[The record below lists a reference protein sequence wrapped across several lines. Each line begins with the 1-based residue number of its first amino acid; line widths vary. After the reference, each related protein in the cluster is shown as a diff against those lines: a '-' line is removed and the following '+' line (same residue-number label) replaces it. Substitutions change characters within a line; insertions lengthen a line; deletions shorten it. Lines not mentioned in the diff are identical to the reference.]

1 MGTLF
6 RFGLVASAG
15 VTSSLVFSILAF
27 LVYFALPL
35 FDQNLFFNF
44 FTSHWDETHHLYGLL
59 PMILGTLYISSLAT
73 LFAFAMSFSIASLIE
88 HFLPPK
94 LSRALEALVVL
105 LCGVPTVLYAFAAL
119 FLLVP
124 YINAYLFSG
133 HGLSIFSASLVLSFV
148 VLPTMS
154 IMMLNAFKAI
164 SKRYKK
170 GAFCLGASKRQL
182 FFCIVL
188 PQSKEQI
195 IGALVFGFARAVGDT
210 LIALMLAGNA
220 LQLPHAL
227 FDSARTL
234 TAHIAL
240 INANDYE
247 SIAFKA
253 IFLCGLILFIFTCSV
268 VLGLNYLKKT
278 QNSTFSL
285 PRYFIHGWMEKIIIT
300 MFYCFALIA
309 FVCVALFFGFVLYKG
324 ISALSLKLI
333 FDDASIWGVLSFK
346 ERVFD
351 GIFNAIIGS
360 FFVVFLAIILA
371 LPLGFLTGIYLAL
384 FASSKIRS
392 ILGFFCEILS
402 SIPSIV
408 IGLFGLSITI
418 FLHKH
423 YMASLYPSLIVSA
436 LALAVLIIP
445 YIIKLTDAALTSI
458 PSTMQQI
465 GLNLGATKVQNLFL
479 VQLPYISKELL
490 GGVILAMGRAVE
502 DTAVI
507 MMTGAVAMAGIP
519 SSLLQKYEALP
530 FFIYHISSE
539 YANKEQLNQGFG
551 ASIIL
556 LTLSLCLFATA
567 IFLQKLIAKR
577 SHIAIY

>member
-1 MGTLF
+1 MGTFF
-6 RFGLVASAG
+6 RFGLVISAG
-15 VTSSLVFSILAF
+15 ITSSLVFSILAF

-35 FDQNLFFNF
+35 FDHTLFFNF

-73 LFAFAMSFSIASLIE
+73 LLAFAMSFSIASLIE
-88 HFLPPK
+88 HILPPK
-94 LSRALEALVVL
+94 LSRALEALIVL

-124 YINAYLFSG
+124 YINTYFFSG

-154 IMMLNAFKAI
+154 IMILNAFKSIA
-164 SKRYKK
+164 KQYKK
-170 GAFCLGASKRQL
+170 RVLCLGASKQEF
-182 FFCIVL
+182 FFCIIL
-188 PQSKEQI
+188 PQAKEQI

-220 LQLPHAL
+220 LQVPHAL

-268 VLGLNYLKKT
+268 VLALNYLKKK
-278 QNSTFSL
+278 QSNTFLL
-285 PRYFIHGWMEKIIIT
+285 PRYFIKGLVEKTIT
-300 MFYCFALIA
+300 ILLYFFAFIA
-309 FVCVALFFGFVLYKG
+309 LVCIALFFSFVFYKG
-324 ISALSLKLI
+324 FSALSLKLI
-333 FDDASIWGVLSFK
+333 FDDASIWGALSFK

-351 GIFNAIIGS
+351 GVFNAIIGS
-360 FFVVFLAIILA
+360 FFVVFLAIALA

-384 FASSKIRS
+384 FASDNMRS

-408 IGLFGLSITI
+408 VGLFGLSITI
-418 FLHKH
+418 FLHKNFLS
-423 YMASLYPSLIVSA
+423 SLYPSLIISA
-436 LALAVLIIP
+436 FALAVLVIP
-445 YIIKLTDAALTSI
+445 YIIKLTDVALQSI
-458 PSTMQQI
+458 PLKIKNI
-465 GLNLGATKVQNLFL
+465 GLNLGATKVQNLFFI
-479 VQLPYISKELL
+479 QLPYISKELL

-519 SSLLQKYEALP
+519 SSIFQKYEALP

-556 LTLSLCLFATA
+556 LSLSLFLFSVA
-567 IFLQKLIAKR
+567 IFLQKIIAKR
-577 SHIAIY
+577 SHIALY